1 MECNFTCFLVQIIF
15 NSTEILSTAANHI
28 QAELM
33 CAMPVQAEWKRKE
46 ILWVWERE
54 TKMQREREREREND
68 VENEKGKNG
77 VLPYVASLFIL
88 HLIPR
93 NTSTAANQIR
103 GHLQHAVK
111 HEKSEQI
118 WCVCV
123 CECGKRE
130 RDTNHI
136 QSAFCL
142 VDRSMIVCVCVC
154 MWNRDREKD
163 NKMQRE
169 RRRCFLVQI
178 TFNSSK
184 YFHRCEPNPR
194 PFATFLW
201 SMRNPSRFDV
211 CVCVCVC
218 VVLIMLQ
225 ICAIWTTNLLCA
237 TTKGIIPFPESN
249 I

>member
-154 MWNRDREKD
+154 VCEIEIERKTT
-163 NKMQRE
+163 KCRE
-169 RRRCFLVQI
+169 REDVASLFRLHLIPRNTSTAANQI
-178 TFNSSK
+178 RGHLQHF
-184 YFHRCEPNPR
+184 CEAWEIR
-194 PFATFLW
+194 ADL
-201 SMRNPSRFDV
+201 M
-211 CVCVCVC
+211 CVCVCV
-218 VVLIMLQ
+218 
-225 ICAIWTTNLLCA
+225 
-237 TTKGIIPFPESN
+237 
-249 I
+249 